1 MSRSASALV
10 EALGRAADAMDA
22 ETAALRSGRAAEWA
36 QAAERKGR
44 VIEAA
49 EAVLREGRSIGGAA
63 TPAERPRLEE
73 AARRM
78 QAAASRN
85 AATLQGSLEGTRR
98 LFACLAEAAQR
109 ASSTGTYGPDGS
121 LRRSAESVGT
131 ICRRA

>member
-1 MSRSASALV
+1 MSRSASELV
-10 EALGRAADAMDA
+10 EALDRAADAMDA
-22 ETAALRSGRAAEWA
+22 ETAALRSGRADERA
-36 QAAERKGR
+36 QAAERKRR

-49 EAVLREGRSIGGAA
+49 EAVLRERRGSAGAA
-63 TPAERPRLEE
+63 TPAERARLEE